1 VDRRR
6 ASGTRVTL
14 RAEHGVRGYRPVEVA
29 IGRRPIRRAAAT
41 GVALL
46 ATALA
51 PATSAA
57 QPGADWQKVAPAAVG
72 LDAARL
78 NEIAAEARGGR
89 SNCLVV
95 VRDGKLAGEWYFRGT
110 GPNTTQD
117 VFSATKSVASTLVG
131 IAQDD
136 GDLRI
141 GERASRWIPQWRGT
155 ESATVTVRNLLSMD
169 SGREWSPLTDYL
181 RLLPAPDRT
190 AFAIGLGQAAAPGTV
205 WAYNNSAVQTLD
217 RVLARATGED
227 VAAFAERRVFEP
239 LGMAHTSLGTDRA
252 GNPQLFEGLQS
263 TCRDLA
269 RFGLLM
275 LDQGRW
281 GNRQIVSSA
290 WVKAATGRPS
300 TKLNAAY
307 GYLWWLNREGVIPSL
322 TAATSLREVKSAR
335 VGRLVPGAPASMY
348 WALGLGNQLIQ
359 IDPGSRTV
367 VVRLGAATPNL
378 LYRSFGPTTASRVV
392 TTALAGGA

>member
-1 VDRRR
+1 MLVL
-6 ASGTRVTL
+6 ALTSG
-14 RAEHGVRGYRPVEVA
+14 
-29 IGRRPIRRAAAT
+29 
-41 GVALL
+41 
-46 ATALA
+46 
-51 PATSAA
+51 TSAA
-57 QPGADWQKVAPAAVG
+57 QPGAEWQKVAPAAVG
-72 LDAARL
+72 LDAAKL
-78 NEIAAEARGGR
+78 NEIAAQARGGR

-110 GPNTTQD
+110 GPTTAQD

-141 GERASRWIPQWRGT
+141 GDRAAKWIPQWRNT
-155 ESATVTVRNLLSMD
+155 QSAAVTVRNLLSMD
-169 SGREWSPLTDYL
+169 SGREWSALTDYL

-190 AFAIGLGQAAAPGTV
+190 AFAIGLGQAAAPGSV
-205 WAYNNSAVQTLD
+205 WAYNNSAVQTLE
-217 RVLARATGED
+217 RVLAGATGED
-227 VAAFAERRVFEP
+227 VATFAERRLFEP
-239 LGMAHTSLGTDRA
+239 LGMTHTALGADRA

-275 LDQGRW
+275 LDRGRW
-281 GNRQIVSSA
+281 GDRQIVSSA
-290 WVKAATGRPS
+290 WVRAATSRPS

-307 GYLWWLNREGVIPSL
+307 GYLWWLNREGVIPSV
-322 TAATSLREVKSAR
+322 TAATSLQEAKGAR
-335 VGRLVPGAPASMY
+335 QGRLVPGAPASMY

-367 VVRLGAATPNL
+367 VVRLGEATPSL
-378 LYRSFGPTTASRVV
+378 LYRSFGPTGASKVAAAVR
-392 TTALAGGA
+392 GRG